1 MFIILIHNFEFLQG
15 DDGDV
20 LHPASTELD
29 IGKTLKFV
37 FIMKIYALCV
47 CVFFVVVCFFVC
59 LCFFI
64 FF

>member
-1 MFIILIHNFEFLQG
+1 MFIILIHNFELLQG

-47 CVFFVVVCFFVC
+47 CFFVVVC
-59 LCFFI
+59 LCFFV
-64 FF
+64 FFY